1 MITVAAVQ
9 YCASDDAAATLD
21 QIYPLIADA
30 ASTARLVA
38 LPEAATYLAASR
50 AHLQEIAEPADN
62 SFSQNRLAAM
72 AREFDVWLLAG
83 SLLLR
88 CPRHGQLVNRSL
100 LIAPDGSVAA
110 QYDKIHMFDADVG
123 DGQSY
128 RESQSFTAG
137 TAPVIATIDSLKVG
151 LSICYD
157 VRFPHLY
164 RQLATDGAQ
173 LIMIPA
179 AFTATSGGAHWHVL
193 LRARAI
199 ETGCFIVAPAQSGV
213 HADGRH
219 TYGHS
224 LIISPWGDILADAGT
239 GDAMISATIDP
250 DAIMRAR
257 RSIPS
262 LATNPPIGPTQQ
274 R

>member
-9 YCASDDAAATLD
+9 YCADDDAATTLD
-21 QIYPLIADA
+21 HIYPLIADA

-72 AREFDVWLLAG
+72 AREFDIWLLAG

-110 QYDKIHMFDADVG
+110 HYDKIHMFDADVG

-128 RESQSFTAG
+128 RESHSFTAG
-137 TAPVIATIDSLKVG
+137 TAPVIAPVDRMKVG

-173 LIMIPA
+173 LIMVPA
-179 AFTATSGGAHWHVL
+179 AFTATSGAAHWHVL

-224 LIISPWGDILADAGT
+224 LIIGPWGDIIADAGT
-239 GDAMISATIDP
+239 GDAVISATIDP
-250 DAIMRAR
+250 DAIIRAR

>member
-21 QIYPLIADA
+21 HIYPLIADA
-30 ASTARLVA
+30 ARTARLVT

-50 AHLQEIAEPADN
+50 TDLREIASPADN
-62 SFSQNRLAAM
+62 SVSQNRLAAM
-72 AREFDVWLLAG
+72 AREFDIWLLAG

-88 CPRHGQLVNRSL
+88 CPHQGQLVNRSL
-100 LIAPDGSVAA
+100 LIAPDGAVAA
-110 QYDKIHMFDADVG
+110 HYDKIHMFDADVG

-128 RESQSFTAG
+128 RESHSFTAG
-137 TAPVIATIDSLKVG
+137 TAPVIATVDSLKVG

-173 LIMIPA
+173 LIMVPA
-179 AFTATSGGAHWHVL
+179 AFTATSGAAHWHVL

-224 LIISPWGDILADAGT
+224 LIIGPWGDILADAGT
-239 GDAMISATIDP
+239 GDATISATIDP

-262 LATNPPIGPTQQ
+262 LGTNPPIGPTQQ

>member
-1 MITVAAVQ
+1 
-9 YCASDDAAATLD
+9 
-21 QIYPLIADA
+21 
-30 ASTARLVA
+30 
-38 LPEAATYLAASR
+38 
-50 AHLQEIAEPADN
+50 
-62 SFSQNRLAAM
+62 
-72 AREFDVWLLAG
+72 
-83 SLLLR
+83 
-88 CPRHGQLVNRSL
+88 LVNRSL

-110 QYDKIHMFDADVG
+110 HYDKIHMFDADVG

-128 RESQSFTAG
+128 RESHSFTAG
-137 TAPVIATIDSLKVG
+137 TAPVIAPVDRLKVG

-173 LIMIPA
+173 LIMVPA
-179 AFTATSGGAHWHVL
+179 AFTATSGAAHWHVL

-224 LIISPWGDILADAGT
+224 LIIGPWGDIIADAGT
-239 GDAMISATIDP
+239 GDAVISATIDP
-250 DAIMRAR
+250 DAIIRAR

>member
-9 YCASDDAAATLD
+9 YCASDDAAATLEN
-21 QIYPLIADA
+21 IYPLIADA
-30 ASTARLVA
+30 ASNARIVA
-38 LPEAATYLAASR
+38 LPEATTYLAASP
-50 AHLQEIAEPADN
+50 AHLQEIAESADN
-62 SFSQNRLAAM
+62 SFSQNRLAEI
-72 AREFDVWLLAG
+72 ARELNIWILAG

-88 CPRHGQLVNRSL
+88 CPHHGQLVNRSL
-100 LIAPDGSVAA
+100 LIAPDGSAVAN
-110 QYDKIHMFDADVG
+110 YDKIHMFDADVG
-123 DGQSY
+123 DGQRY
-128 RESQSFTAG
+128 RESKSFTAG
-137 TAPVIATIDSLKVG
+137 TAPVIVTVDSLKVG

-173 LIMIPA
+173 LIMVPA
-179 AFTATSGGAHWHVL
+179 AFTAISGAAHWHVL

-224 LIISPWGDILADAGT
+224 LIIDPWGNIVADAGT

-250 DAIMRAR
+250 NAITRAR

-262 LATNPPIGPTQQ
+262 LTTNPPIGSTQL